1 MFTVVRSPAGRFAPF
16 TVVRSPF
23 TVELGHGL
31 RTVET
36 NQVPY
41 RSPAF
46 TGADAVTI

>member
-1 MFTVVRSPAGRFAPF
+1 MFTVVRYPF
-16 TVVRSPF
+16 TD
-23 TVELGHGL
+23 ELGHGF

-36 NQVPY
+36 SQVPY